1 MKSTFLSIV
10 LVSFSLL
17 IAPVQAKKKE
27 WNQDLSN
34 MMDGLEKEVESAP
47 PGPDKNPP
55 SKNPPPGML
64 KENPVPEL
72 PDQPLP
78 KDPSIKVIQKKA
90 APVKPKIDTKHL
102 LDNLMKMKDNY
113 LGSIAPHGLTR
124 WPQSTM
130 PLKVFIESSSK
141 AKDFRDEYPSLLKE
155 AFNAWTETKKIQIS
169 FTDNLDEA
177 HIVCRWT
184 DDKNDLMSILEGGN
198 TVIVPDDNG
207 ILSVDMKILTL
218 PPPGASSVSTNYMGR
233 VCLHEAGHALGLTG
247 HSPMREDVMYP
258 TVYPNEPAKLTERDL
273 NSMTELYN
281 MDKQAILSMR
291 LDQARAMKEIPKEF
305 DNPQVNAVRLN
316 NDAARALKSNK
327 FDIAKVKLEQ
337 AHKLDP
343 KNKLVCANLGGI
355 YANYGS
361 IAAMAFNLPT
371 AYSYYKKCVPLLEKG
386 NNKKALVQILPNYLR
401 ILKLMKKESEYK
413 RMNQKLLSLQHR

>member
-1 MKSTFLSIV
+1 MKSKLLSVLFFL
-10 LVSFSLL
+10 FALL
-17 IAPVQAKKKE
+17 ISPAQAKKKD
-27 WNQDLSN
+27 WNQDLSK
-34 MMDGLEKEVESAP
+34 MMDGLEKEVKSNP
-47 PGPDKNPP
+47 PGPVNQKSNPG
-55 SKNPPPGML
+55 SSNPQ
-64 KENPVPEL
+64 VPEIPSPAL
-72 PDQPLP
+72 PQE
-78 KDPSIKVIQKKA
+78 PSIKINQKKS
-90 APVKPKIDTKHL
+90 APQTPKIDTKHL

-113 LGSIAPHGLTR
+113 LGAIAEHGLTR
-124 WPQSTM
+124 WPESTM
-130 PLKVFIESSSK
+130 PLKVYIESASE
-141 AKDFRDEYPSLLKE
+141 AKDFQEEFPTILKN
-155 AFNAWTETKKIQIS
+155 AFIAWTETKKIRLE

-218 PPPGASSVSTNYMGR
+218 PPPGASSVSTNYITR

-247 HSPMREDVMYP
+247 HSPMREDVMYS
-258 TVYPNEPAKLTERDL
+258 TVYPNEPAKLTARDL

-281 MDKQAILSMR
+281 MDKQALLSMR

-327 FDIAKVKLEQ
+327 FEIAKVKLEQ

-371 AYSYYKKCVPLLEKG
+371 AYNYYKKCVPLLEKG
-386 NNKKALVQILPNYLR
+386 NNQKALVQILPNYLR

-413 RMNQKLLSLQHR
+413 KMNQKLLSLQQR